1 VDGVDGDQF
10 VTGID
15 AETLPAA
22 AQLDWV
28 EGSDATLTQL
38 GDRGALVESDWAKDN
53 GIAVGDELTLTTP
66 NGSEVSVEVKGSV
79 RDRIALLVDSVA
91 LPVSLLRDRFDVR
104 QDFLV
109 LTAFDEGADFDA
121 TDARIEAL
129 LESSFPNAEARSQQQ
144 VKDQQEDQVNGLVRL
159 IYVLLTLSVILS
171 LVGVVNTLV
180 LTVLERK
187 RELGMLRAIGASR
200 SQVRRMVRY
209 ESLITAMIGAIVGV
223 VIGIAVAVAAVKA
236 LEGDGLVL
244 SFPVAGIVLVLVLA
258 AIAGV
263 LAGIW
268 PARRASRVEVMEAL
282 QYE

>member
-1 VDGVDGDQF
+1 M
-10 VTGID
+10 
-15 AETLPAA
+15 
-22 AQLDWV
+22 
-28 EGSDATLTQL
+28 
-38 GDRGALVESDWAKDN
+38 
-53 GIAVGDELTLTTP
+53 
-66 NGSEVSVEVKGSV
+66 
-79 RDRIALLVDSVA
+79 
-91 LPVSLLRDRFDVR
+91 
-104 QDFLV
+104 
-109 LTAFDEGADFDA
+109 
-121 TDARIEAL
+121 
-129 LESSFPNAEARSQQQ
+129 
-144 VKDQQEDQVNGLVRL
+144 
-159 IYVLLTLSVILS
+159 LLTLSVILS

-223 VIGIAVAVAAVKA
+223 VIGIAVAIAAVKA

-244 SFPVAGIVLVLVLA
+244 SFPVAGILLVLVLA

-263 LAGIW
+263 VAGIW

>member
-1 VDGVDGDQF
+1 
-10 VTGID
+10 
-15 AETLPAA
+15 
-22 AQLDWV
+22 
-28 EGSDATLTQL
+28 
-38 GDRGALVESDWAKDN
+38 
-53 GIAVGDELTLTTP
+53 
-66 NGSEVSVEVKGSV
+66 
-79 RDRIALLVDSVA
+79 
-91 LPVSLLRDRFDVR
+91 
-104 QDFLV
+104 
-109 LTAFDEGADFDA
+109 
-121 TDARIEAL
+121 
-129 LESSFPNAEARSQQQ
+129 
-144 VKDQQEDQVNGLVRL
+144 
-159 IYVLLTLSVILS
+159 VLLTLAVILS

-223 VIGIAVAVAAVKA
+223 VIGIAVGIAAVKA

-244 SFPVAGIVLVLVLA
+244 SFPVAGILLVLVLA
-258 AIAGV
+258 AVAGV